1 MIGILIVT
9 HGEFCRALLESV
21 QQITGPNAGVEAIT
35 IEQKDDM
42 PTAARRIEKAFER
55 IYGADGAIIF
65 TDLLGGTPSNVSLT
79 FLGKPNVEVISGVN
93 MPMLLKAVTSRE
105 GSLLA
110 DLAAACCAT
119 GRAGIAAATDIL
131 KGKAG

>member
-1 MIGILIVT
+1 MIGFLIVT
-9 HGEFCRALLESV
+9 HGDLCRALLQSV
-21 QQITGPNAGVEAIT
+21 AQITGPQVGIEAIT

-55 IYGADGAIIF
+55 IYGSDGAIIF

-105 GSLLA
+105 GALLA
-110 DLAAACCAT
+110 ELASECCAT
-119 GRAGIAAATDIL
+119 GRSGIVAATDIL
-131 KGKAG
+131 RGKVG